1 VGEMSPIR
9 VLLVD
14 DHALFRKGVAELLA
28 TERDV
33 RLVGEAGDG
42 AQALEM
48 ARDLMPDVVLM
59 DVSMPVVDG
68 LEATR
73 RIKAEIPCVRIVIL
87 TVSDGDRSLVEAVRS
102 GAHGYLRKTVEPQAL
117 LATIRAVARG
127 EAPISRTMAA
137 RLLADGAAD
146 TLTARERE
154 VLGLVA
160 GGKRSNEISATLGL
174 AESVI
179 KNHLKNVLEKL
190 HLEWRVV

>member
-1 VGEMSPIR
+1 MTPIR

-28 TERDV
+28 SERDL

-42 AQALEM
+42 GQALEM

-59 DVSMPVVDG
+59 DVSMPVIDG

-73 RIKAEIPCVRIVIL
+73 RIKAEIPYVRIVML

-102 GAHGYLRKTVEPQAL
+102 GAHGYVPKTVDPQAL
-117 LATIRAVARG
+117 LDTVRAVAHG
-127 EAPISRTMAA
+127 EAVVSPTMAT
-137 RLLADGAAD
+137 RLLGEAAEE
-146 TLTARERE
+146 TLTLRERE

-160 GGKRSNEISATLGL
+160 GGKRSKDISATLGI
-174 AESVI
+174 AENVV
-179 KNHLKNVLEKL
+179 KNHLKNVLEKV
-190 HLEWRVV
+190 HLERRL